1 MGKSILVVDDEA
13 PIREL
18 LSLFLTK
25 RGYSVTGVATADETM
40 DLVKQFKYDLVI
52 LDIHL
57 VTSNG
62 LDLIGPIKEAQPST
76 SVVILTGLGRDDT
89 LVSRA
94 FSEGA
99 VGYIVKT
106 QPLNQMLAE
115 IRQHLKES

>member
-1 MGKSILVVDDEA
+1 
-13 PIREL
+13 
-18 LSLFLTK
+18 LTK
-25 RGYSVTGVATADETM
+25 RGYSVTGVATADEAM
-40 DLVKQFKYDLVI
+40 DLVKQTKFDLVI
-52 LDIHL
+52 LDIYL
-57 VTSNG
+57 VASNG
-62 LDLIGPIKEAQPST
+62 LDLISPIKEAQPST
-76 SVVILTGLGRDDT
+76 SVVILTGLGKDDT